1 MNTLESPSLIHIA
14 PIASGGMGRV
24 ELAVR
29 KEGGFERLFAVKRL
43 HLQFASDPAVR
54 DMFLDEA
61 RIAGLLR
68 HPNVVHVVDV
78 GRDSEGP
85 FLVMEYVE
93 GKSLSQILKHHAQH
107 GAQLPL
113 SVALELVAQIA
124 RGLHAAHRLTDAAGR
139 EVGLVH
145 RDVSPQNVL
154 VSYDG
159 CARLADFGIAKA
171 SQRATRTQTGVL
183 KGKYGYLSP
192 EQLRFE
198 EATQRSDLFSL
209 GIVLYEALVNARVY
223 PGKGLEVARCI
234 LNDPPPDPVDLRP
247 DVPPPVVA
255 LVFAL
260 LAKDPKERPENALV
274 VADAI
279 EEVLRQLPREAHVGL
294 ADYMGSVFGE
304 ERDRK
309 RAEIAAVI
317 GRIHSQSARAVSA
330 RGSASNVAAAAA
342 PAKFKRRLGVAL
354 VAVGLGAAGI
364 IAAFSGVA
372 PETADV
378 PAAGPDEPPVA
389 LVPEEPGGGEA
400 VLGDVAFEGGV
411 AEGGVSEGR
420 VSEGGVSENDASPG
434 DASEGMR
441 GRAAVVAGDVGTA
454 DTVDVPAPAQEEHA
468 AEAPAARPSRRRPR
482 RRAKNSGRWVQQW

>member
-1 MNTLESPSLIHIA
+1 MTALESPSLIHVA

-43 HLQFASDPAVR
+43 HLQFASDPSVR

-78 GRDSEGP
+78 GRDNEGP

-93 GKSLSQILKHHAQH
+93 GKSLSQIIKHHAEE
-107 GAQLPL
+107 GARLPL

-124 RGLHAAHRLTDAAGR
+124 RGLHAAHRLTDASGQPI
-139 EVGLVH
+139 GLVH

-209 GIVLYEALVNARVY
+209 GVVLYEALAGARLY
-223 PGKGLEVARCI
+223 RGKGLEVARRI
-234 LNDPPPDPVDLRP
+234 LNEPPPDPVDVRP
-247 DVPPPVVA
+247 DIPPPVVA
-255 LVFAL
+255 LIFRL
-260 LAKDPKERPENALV
+260 LAKDPSARPDDALA
-274 VADAI
+274 VADALDAA
-279 EEVLRQLPREAHVGL
+279 LRDIPADEYVGL
-294 ADYMGSVFGE
+294 ADYMGSVFGS
-304 ERDRK
+304 EREQK
-309 RAEIAAVI
+309 REEIATVLTTI
-317 GRIHSQSARAVSA
+317 SSRSRRSVSPHA
-330 RGSASNVAAAAA
+330 KPTSKRGLWIAAALLLSAVGAGVYVGMSPASSNASEDGQADGGTA
-342 PAKFKRRLGVAL
+342 PIAL
-354 VAVGLGAAGI
+354 EPTPVAVTGEETGAEN
-364 IAAFSGVA
+364 A
-372 PETADV
+372 PPLTPEKPVETDV
-378 PAAGPDEPPVA
+378 
-389 LVPEEPGGGEA
+389 
-400 VLGDVAFEGGV
+400 
-411 AEGGVSEGR
+411 
-420 VSEGGVSENDASPG
+420 EN
-434 DASEGMR
+434 ASE
-441 GRAAVVAGDVGTA
+441 T
-454 DTVDVPAPAQEEHA
+454 DTEPTSMMSS
-468 AEAPAARPSRRRPR
+468 RPRTRRRPR
-482 RRAKNSGRWVQQW
+482 RGNGRTKRNSSRWVQQW